1 MPSKGGRHVAAIL
14 EGASGGDI
22 ELVYLL
28 GADEIDTNR
37 LGKAFVVYQGHHGD
51 KGAHRADVV
60 LPGAA
65 YTEKDGLYVNT
76 EGRVQMGFAATF
88 PLGEA
93 REDWK
98 IVRALS
104 DAVGQPLPFD
114 DLGALRQALMAE
126 HDTFA
131 AIDTIEPA
139 PWGAFGASGGLEET
153 PFVSP
158 IENFYMTDPD
168 RKSVV

>member
-1 MPSKGGRHVAAIL
+1 
-14 EGASGGDI
+14 
-22 ELVYLL
+22 
-28 GADEIDTNR
+28 
-37 LGKAFVVYQGHHGD
+37 
-51 KGAHRADVV
+51 
-60 LPGAA
+60 
-65 YTEKDGLYVNT
+65 
-76 EGRVQMGFAATF
+76 MGFAATF

-158 IENFYMTDPD
+158 IENFYMTDPIS
-168 RKSVV
+168 RASKTMAECTEVFTLRRQPVATGTHG